1 MSIVIVA
8 IVTVLAAYGLSYW
21 AFRAQAD
28 RSAVVGLYLVLGFP
42 ALFIAA
48 VGLAISTVGGNP
60 RLGVPLMLTGLGF
73 ALPLAR
79 PFRRLL
85 ARVTPLDPDSAIDMT
100 GLSLLLGLIAFLA
113 TVAFATGAE
122 EPPANIPSVGY
133 LELIVQNLAFVG
145 IAYAAVGGG
154 FARAWR
160 AATARL
166 GLVRL
171 TWPGLGAALAALVAC
186 FAVLLATGAI
196 AQALQPH
203 LNEQLDKVVND
214 ITAGM
219 QNPIGAVLI
228 GVSAGIGEETLFR
241 GALQP
246 RFGIVLVSIL
256 FALVHAPQYGLNV
269 TILGLFL
276 ISVIFGI
283 VRDRYS
289 TTASIVTHALY
300 NAIQVLLLI
309 AR

>member
-1 MSIVIVA
+1 VQVVIVA
-8 IVTVLAAYGLSYW
+8 AVTVLLAYGLSYW

-28 RSAVVGLYLVLGFP
+28 RSAIVGLYLVLGFP

-48 VGLAISTVGGNP
+48 IGLAVSTVGGN
-60 RLGVPLMLTGLGF
+60 LQIGIPLMLTGLGF
-73 ALPLAR
+73 ALPLAK

-85 ARVTPLDPDSAIDMT
+85 ARVTPLDPDSAVDMT

-113 TVAFATGAE
+113 TFAFSSGAQA
-122 EPPANIPSVGY
+122 PPTDIPSVSY
-133 LELIVQNLAFVG
+133 LELIAQNLAFVG

-154 FARAWR
+154 FFRTWR
-160 AATARL
+160 KATERL
-166 GLVRL
+166 GLVTP
-171 TWPGLGAALAALVAC
+171 TWIGLGAALAALIAC
-186 FAVLLATGAI
+186 FAVLLATSAV

-219 QNPIGAVLI
+219 QNPLGAVLI

-246 RFGIVLVSIL
+246 RYGIALVSIL

-269 TILGLFL
+269 TILGLFV
-276 ISVIFGI
+276 ISVIFGLL
-283 VRDRYS
+283 RNRYG
-289 TTASIVTHALY
+289 TTASIATHALY